1 MAFQL
6 SRGLIGQQAGLP
18 AQGQPSLGQQGLA
31 QTAFNSQ
38 QYNTAYPGGQGAM
51 GAVPGSAQSGQA
63 SAGVAPYNNMQP
75 QPTQM
80 STAPYNTALKPEGD
94 GNGFGADSLQGQ
106 GPQPIAPKP
115 KAAPR
120 LSLGSNPVASSGGQ
134 SATGGNTATQSSR
147 S

>member
-18 AQGQPSLGQQGLA
+18 SQAQPGVGQSGVA

-38 QYNTAYPGGQGAM
+38 QYNAAYPGGQGAM
-51 GAVPGSAQSGQA
+51 GAIPGSVPGNQA

-75 QPTQM
+75 QQA
-80 STAPYNTALKPEGD
+80 SAPGAAYNTALKPEGD

-106 GPQPIAPKP
+106 GAQQQLAPKP
-115 KAAPR
+115 KAAAPIN
-120 LSLGSNPVASSGGQ
+120 LGGGNPVASGG
-134 SATGGNTATQSSR
+134 SPGNTVRQSSR

>member
-18 AQGQPSLGQQGLA
+18 AQGQPALGQQGLA

-63 SAGVAPYNNMQP
+63 SAGVAPYSNMQP
-75 QPTQM
+75 QQVSM
-80 STAPYNTALKPEGD
+80 SGMSYNTAIAPEGD
-94 GNGFGADSLQGQ
+94 GNGFKADSLQGQ
-106 GPQPIAPKP
+106 GPQPLAPKP
-115 KAAPR
+115 KAAPS
-120 LSLGSNPVASSGGQ
+120 LSLGSNTGASAGGQ
-134 SATGGNTATQSSR
+134 SATGGNTVIQSSR

>member
-18 AQGQPSLGQQGLA
+18 AQGQPALGQQGLA
-31 QTAFNSQ
+31 QTAYNSQ

-51 GAVPGSAQSGQA
+51 GAVPGAASATPGSTM
-63 SAGVAPYNNMQP
+63 SAGVAPYNNLQP
-75 QPTQM
+75 QPMQM
-80 STAPYNTALKPEGD
+80 FGTSYNTALKPEGD
-94 GNGFGADSLQGQ
+94 GNGFGADSIQGQ

-115 KAAPR
+115 KSGATASN
-120 LSLGSNPVASSGGQ
+120 LSLG
-134 SATGGNTATQSSR
+134 GNISKQSSR